1 MSRGSFAAHSQG
13 ATKKKEWEDENN
25 EYSFIQLNFID
36 WTEDELPAVATT
48 LDLPL
53 SGQSQSIKWA
63 DYNNGFV
70 SVRRQ

>member
-1 MSRGSFAAHSQG
+1 MTPARAIGVRSASVSRGSFAAHSQG

-25 EYSFIQLNFID
+25 EYSFIRLNFID

-53 SGQSQSIKWA
+53 SLWTISI
-63 DYNNGFV
+63 N
-70 SVRRQ
+70 